1 MILNCFI
8 NDVLYIKTDGR
19 CIAYLEVAIFFFIAI
34 GGWIPMGNVAL
45 QLEMQS

>member
-1 MILNCFI
+1 MMYCILKQMEDALPI
-8 NDVLYIKTDGR
+8 
-19 CIAYLEVAIFFFIAI
+19 LEVAIFFFIAI

>member
-1 MILNCFI
+1 MHCLFRGGNI
-8 NDVLYIKTDGR
+8 
-19 CIAYLEVAIFFFIAI
+19 FFIAI